1 MFDIDHQPIF
11 RRRVSLTVPGAGK
24 EEFGATFAVLAVSEQ
39 AEFDLATQEGTRDF
53 LSKAIVG
60 LDDIVDHKGE
70 PVPFSFELRD
80 RLLDKGW
87 TRQPLFDA
95 YVAGLAEAVRGN

>member
-1 MFDIDHQPIF
+1 MFDIDHQPVF
-11 RRRVSLTVPGAGK
+11 HRRVSINVPGAGK
-24 EEFGATFAVLAVSEQ
+24 EDFGAAFTALPVSEQ
-39 AEFDLATQEGTRDF
+39 AQFDLGTTDGTRDF
-53 LSKAIVG
+53 LSRAIVG
-60 LDDIVDHKGE
+60 LDDIVDHQGE